1 MGDQFSGSVILFFF
15 RRPVLS
21 HELQSPIRRVQ
32 GLGSRVGG
40 GVQVLWRRVLRAFT
54 WKAEGVWFG
63 ACESGF
69 HHRATLRTLSM

>member
-40 GVQVLWRRVLRAFT
+40 G
-54 WKAEGVWFG
+54 G
-63 ACESGF
+63 AGF
-69 HHRATLRTLSM
+69 MAPSA